1 MTVAEAIGGRRSIRS
16 YLPREVEAEKLE
28 AVLEAGRLAPSARNR
43 QEWRFVAVTDPT
55 LRERLAQ
62 AAHGQEFVA
71 QAPVVLVICDTGGEY
86 TMTCGQPGGTVDCSI
101 ALSFMMLQATELG
114 LGTCWLGKYD
124 EQSVREILDIPNAA
138 RVVAMTPLGYPAEDP
153 APRPRKQTA
162 EVVTFNGYR

>member
-1 MTVAEAIGGRRSIRS
+1 MTVAEAIAGRRSIRS
-16 YLPREVEAEKLE
+16 YLPREVEAEKLA

-43 QEWRFVAVTDPT
+43 QEWRFVAVTDPA

-124 EQSVREILDIPNAA
+124 EQSVREILAIPADV